1 MENMEGK
8 ILVVDDDAKIRK
20 LCSNALSRQGY
31 KVSAAGDAEEAL
43 KIFDEKQFDLVLL
56 DIVMPKINGIELLK
70 TLKKIDN
77 NLLVIMITG
86 YPQIETAVKAIK
98 QGAYDYIAKPFSLDE
113 IRFAVKRAFDYNNTL
128 QENLQLKKELQ
139 KGYRSSELI
148 GSSPNMLEIYRAIE
162 NVKRTDCT
170 VLIEGESGTGKEV
183 LARTIHNYSER
194 SDKPFIVI
202 NCGALPET
210 LLESELFGHEK
221 GAFTGAVRYKKGLFE
236 AANEGTI
243 FLDEVGET
251 SPAMQVKLLRILD
264 EKISRRIGSTKDIK
278 LDIRLIAATN
288 KNLLNEVKKK
298 NFREDLYYRINIIL
312 IRMPSLRERKQ
323 DIPILLK
330 HFLRMYN
337 VKYSKEITGF
347 SKEAMELLKMYDY
360 PGNVR
365 ELENIVE
372 GVVILSED
380 KIMQKDVLPEIIK
393 NQFAVTTENNFELG
407 QAEKKHIIRI
417 LEFVNYQ
424 KTKAA
429 NLLGIDRK
437 TLYQKIKKYGL

>member
-1 MENMEGK
+1 MEGK

-20 LCSNALSRQGY
+20 LCYNALSRHGY
-31 KVSAAGDAEEAL
+31 KVSVVGDAQEAL
-43 KIFDEKQFDLVLL
+43 KIYNEKQFDLVLL
-56 DIVMPKINGIELLK
+56 DIVMPEVNGLELLK
-70 TLKKIDN
+70 MLKKMDN
-77 NLLVIMITG
+77 KLLVIMITG

-113 IRFAVKRAFDYNNTL
+113 IRLAVKRAFDYNHTL
-128 QENLQLKKELQ
+128 RENLQLKEELQ

-148 GSSPNMLEIYRAIE
+148 GSSPKMLKIYRTIE
-162 NVKRTDCT
+162 NVKGTDCT
-170 VLIEGESGTGKEV
+170 ILIEGESGTGKEI
-183 LARTIHNYSER
+183 LARTIHNYSKR
-194 SDKPFIVI
+194 SDKSFLAI

-210 LLESELFGHEK
+210 LLESELFGFEK
-221 GAFTGAVRYKKGLFE
+221 GAFTGAVNLKKGLFE
-236 AANEGTI
+236 SANNGTV

-264 EKISRRIGSTKDIK
+264 EKVSRRIGSTKDVK

-288 KNLLNEVKKK
+288 KNLLNEVKKG
-298 NFREDLYYRINIIL
+298 NFREDLYYRLNIIS
-312 IRMPSLRERKQ
+312 IRIPSLRERKQ

-330 HFLRMYN
+330 HFFHMYN
-337 VKYSKEITGF
+337 MKYSKEITEF
-347 SKEAMELLKMYDY
+347 SKEAMELLMMYDY

-372 GVVILSED
+372 GVIILSED
-380 KIMQKDVLPEIIK
+380 KIVQKDVLPEIIK
-393 NQFAVTTENNFELG
+393 NQSTVITDNEFELE
-407 QAEKKHIIRI
+407 QAEKKHIIHI
-417 LEFVNYQ
+417 LEFVNYH